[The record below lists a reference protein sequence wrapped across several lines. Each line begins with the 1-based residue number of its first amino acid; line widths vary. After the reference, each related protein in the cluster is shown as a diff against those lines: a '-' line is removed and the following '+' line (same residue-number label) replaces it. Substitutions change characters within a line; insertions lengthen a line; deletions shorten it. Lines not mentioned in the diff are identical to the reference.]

1 MIYLRGVLHS
11 MGVSPTLSFLPESPS
26 LERFHGFTGFSNGW
40 FLFPLPKEDML
51 AKERK
56 RNPGIVSQSTQGWSS
71 KSSTRLGSSFM
82 SSIILCFPQHHFKD
96 KRDADIELEAPALR
110 QCQESAETKPT

>member
-1 MIYLRGVLHS
+1 
-11 MGVSPTLSFLPESPS
+11 
-26 LERFHGFTGFSNGW
+26 
-40 FLFPLPKEDML
+40 
-51 AKERK
+51 
-56 RNPGIVSQSTQGWSS
+56 
-71 KSSTRLGSSFM
+71 M